1 LEPFLKPPNP
11 DSPEELRWRLPPW
24 RGVCEAVLFLAF
36 TIFFITYGLTPLF
49 GGDGLGLVGADEP
62 RYAQI
67 AHEMLGRFDSAHTLK
82 SKLSACV
89 TPYLYGKPWL
99 EKPALYYWR
108 AMFVFQDF
116 GVHDWVARLP
126 SATFA
131 FIMVALIYLHM
142 RRFRPGGHLDAAL
155 ITVACAG
162 ILGFS
167 RGASTDM
174 QMAAPLAIGLLGWY
188 AWYETD
194 SKFWLFDIYF
204 FTGVATLAKGPVAPV
219 LAITIVVAFAFLR
232 REWSLLWRSIWWP
245 GVLLYFAIVLPW
257 FIAVQH
263 QNPDFFRVFFL
274 EHNLERFAT
283 DRYEHQHPFWY
294 YLVVVLLALM
304 PWTVI
309 SVRALIDGIRTSFC
323 EWRIRHPMA
332 SWTSIWPY
340 LASMWSFEGQINRA
354 SFWGRIILAN
364 VLGWFVFVFIRSTIE
379 AEPIAILLRILFAV
393 ALIWL
398 GIATQVKRWHDL
410 DKSGW
415 MVLLNF
421 TFIFVPFAF
430 IYLGFFKGKED
441 DDWEPTQ
448 PNASRPGEA
457 FPEFLVLWA
466 LIPIVFFSFSESKLP
481 GYILPSIPPITILT
495 GDFIARRRQQGIRLW
510 VLVSH
515 ATVCGV
521 MTMVAL
527 LMPWFVAHG
536 PQMPPLPAL
545 GVPQFFTFIREFI
558 GDCIRV
564 MPPWPAL
571 IAALVASLGAALLI
585 IVVVKGF
592 GAARLR
598 LVTTMV
604 LIVLVFY
611 LYGIGPFFNIP
622 AIGES
627 KQVIHLL
634 DRSYSA
640 RPLAEQL
647 TASAPGV
654 ETVAV
659 FRVRRDVEFG
669 LSFYRNRE
677 VVNYTVKGV
686 PERQHLLVAQVTGK
700 GGVDLHT
707 TAALEELLGDRHY
720 EQLFNWPEQ
729 GLVVYMVGSR

>member
-1 LEPFLKPPNP
+1 
-11 DSPEELRWRLPPW
+11 
-24 RGVCEAVLFLAF
+24 V
-36 TIFFITYGLTPLF
+36 

-67 AHEMLGRFDSAHTLK
+67 AHEMLDRFDSAHTLK
-82 SKLSACV
+82 SRLSACV
-89 TPYLYGKPWL
+89 TPYLYGRPWL

-116 GVHDWVARLP
+116 GVHDWTARLP

-131 FIMVALIYLHM
+131 FLMVALIYLHM

-162 ILGFS
+162 IIGFA

-204 FTGVATLAKGPVAPV
+204 FTGVATLAKGPVAPF
-219 LAITIVVAFAFLR
+219 LAIAIVAAFAFLR
-232 REWSLLWRSIWWP
+232 REWSILRRSFWWP

-283 DRYEHQHPFWY
+283 DRYEHQQPFWY
-294 YLVVVLLALM
+294 YLVVVVLAVM

-309 SVRALIDGIRTSFC
+309 AVRALIDGIRTSVC
-323 EWRIRHPMA
+323 EWRERHFSRCKPCA
-332 SWTSIWPY
+332 S
-340 LASMWSFEGQINRA
+340 
-354 SFWGRIILAN
+354 
-364 VLGWFVFVFIRSTIE
+364 
-379 AEPIAILLRILFAV
+379 
-393 ALIWL
+393 
-398 GIATQVKRWHDL
+398 
-410 DKSGW
+410 
-415 MVLLNF
+415 
-421 TFIFVPFAF
+421 
-430 IYLGFFKGKED
+430 
-441 DDWEPTQ
+441 Q
-448 PNASRPGEA
+448 PGDA

-466 LIPIVFFSFSESKLP
+466 LIPILFFSFSQSKLP
-481 GYILPSIPPITILT
+481 GYILISIPPITILT
-495 GDFIARRRQQGIRLW
+495 GDFIARRRQRGIQLW

-515 ATVCGV
+515 AALCGL

-536 PQMPPLPAL
+536 PQMPPRPAL
-545 GVPQFFTFIREFI
+545 EAAPFFSFIRECI
-558 GDCIRV
+558 GECIRV

-571 IAALVASLGAALLI
+571 TAALVASCGAALLI
-585 IVVVKGF
+585 IIVVKGF
-592 GAARLR
+592 GVARLR
-598 LVTTMV
+598 LATTAV
-604 LIVLVFY
+604 LVVLVFY
-611 LYGIGPFFNIP
+611 LYGVGPVLGIP
-622 AIGES
+622 AVGAT
-627 KQVIHLL
+627 KQVVHLL

-640 RPLAEQL
+640 RPLAERL
-647 TASAPGV
+647 TEFAPAG

-659 FRVRRDVEFG
+659 FRVRRDVQYG
-669 LSFYRNRE
+669 LAFYRNHE
-677 VVNYTVKGV
+677 VVKYEETGV
-686 PERQHLLVAQVTGK
+686 PDGQHLLVARMTGR

-720 EQLFNWPEQ
+720 EQLFSWPEQ
-729 GLVVYMVGSR
+729 GLVVYRVGSR

>member
-1 LEPFLKPPNP
+1 MDTYQEPSGSDLSQGWRIQLPRWATVREASVFL
-11 DSPEELRWRLPPW
+11 
-24 RGVCEAVLFLAF
+24 VFVLFFLL
-36 TIFFITYGLTPLF
+36 YGQTPLV
-49 GGDGLGLVGADEP
+49 GGAGLGLVGADEP

-67 AHEMLGRFDSAHTLK
+67 AHEMLDRFDATPTLK
-82 SKLSACV
+82 NQFRACSSFTVYDLFHSGQPVVCYWRAMKVWLSPCV

-131 FIMVALIYLHM
+131 FFMVALIYLHM

-162 ILGFS
+162 IIGFA

-204 FTGVATLAKGPVAPV
+204 FTGVATLAKGPVAPF
-219 LAITIVVAFAFLR
+219 LAIVIIAAFAFLR
-232 REWSLLWRSIWWP
+232 REWSLLRRSFWWP
-245 GVLLYFAIVLPW
+245 GVLLYLAIVLPW

-274 EHNLERFAT
+274 QHNLERFTT
-283 DRYEHQHPFWY
+283 DLYEHKQPFWY
-294 YLVVVLLALM
+294 YLVVALLAVM

-309 SVRALIDGIRTSFC
+309 AVRALIDGIRTSFC
-323 EWRIRHPMA
+323 EWRARHFGPCKRC
-332 SWTSIWPY
+332 P
-340 LASMWSFEGQINRA
+340 GQ
-354 SFWGRIILAN
+354 
-364 VLGWFVFVFIRSTIE
+364 
-379 AEPIAILLRILFAV
+379 
-393 ALIWL
+393 
-398 GIATQVKRWHDL
+398 
-410 DKSGW
+410 
-415 MVLLNF
+415 
-421 TFIFVPFAF
+421 
-430 IYLGFFKGKED
+430 
-441 DDWEPTQ
+441 
-448 PNASRPGEA
+448 PGDA
-457 FPEFLVLWA
+457 FPEFLVIWA
-466 LIPIVFFSFSESKLP
+466 LIPIVFFSFSQSKLP

-545 GVPQFFTFIREFI
+545 GVSQFFTFIREFI
-558 GDCIRV
+558 GDFIRV

-571 IAALVASLGAALLI
+571 TVALLASFGAALLI

-598 LVTTMV
+598 LVTSMV

-611 LYGIGPFFNIP
+611 LYGVGPFFGIP
-622 AIGES
+622 AIPQT
-627 KQVIHLL
+627 KQVINLL

-640 RPLAEQL
+640 RPLAERL
-647 TASAPGV
+647 AASAPDN

-659 FRVRRDVEFG
+659 FRVRRDVEYG
-669 LSFYRNRE
+669 LAFYRNRE

-686 PERQHLLVAQVTGK
+686 PEQQHLLVAQVTGK
-700 GGVDLHT
+700 GGTDLHT

-720 EQLFNWPEQ
+720 EQLFSWPEQ
-729 GLVVYMVGSR
+729 GLMVYSVSSR